1 MVLKDTTI
9 LIMSPENS
17 FRAHTLHKHLIG
29 LGLEPAAWNIYTDK
43 NQTWKETQCVQ
54 ATELIHEF
62 DTEFL
67 LHCEWDGF
75 PVNLEKW
82 SDEFFEY
89 DYIGAPWPQNMCVH
103 NQVGNGGFS
112 LSSRRFRQALN
123 ELKEYYPMYEPSDVW
138 FAQTMY
144 PMLSQMGVKFA
155 PVDVAIRFSFE
166 LPIGEYPEWD
176 QNNSFGFHGK
186 FNYFNDNLK
195 IYDKSIV

>member
-1 MVLKDTTI
+1 
-9 LIMSPENS
+9 
-17 FRAHTLHKHLIG
+17 LHKHLVG
-29 LGLEPAAWNIYTDK
+29 LGLQPAAWNIYTDK
-43 NQTWKETQCVQ
+43 DQTWKETQCIQ

-62 DTEFL
+62 NTDFL

-75 PVNLEKW
+75 PVNLDKW

-123 ELKEYYPMYEPSDVW
+123 ELKDYYPMYEPSDIW

-155 PVDVAIRFSFE
+155 PIDVAIKFSFE
-166 LPIGEYPEWD
+166 LPIGEYPDWVQKD
-176 QNNSFGFHGK
+176 SFGFHGK